1 MMATILTAAEMKAA
15 DEKEISR
22 GTPSRTLMERAARA
36 ALAILKE
43 HFPTEKV
50 LFLCGS
56 GNNGGDG
63 LAMARFFAEEGGNAL
78 VCYAG
83 AWENGSPDKDK
94 MSTECVAQFSLLPPN
109 VCLKKQLSL
118 EGVSAVVDAL
128 FGIGLAR
135 NIEGERADLIQRIN
149 ESGIP
154 VLAVDIPSGVDA
166 DTGAVRGV
174 AIRAKHT
181 VSMAAYK
188 FGQIL
193 FPGTL
198 LCGKLHVADIGI
210 PVPQDA
216 AHLLEEA
223 DLMHLPSRPAR
234 AHKGTFGRVL
244 VIGGSYAMSGAAYLA
259 AKAAYR
265 AGAGLVEIFAPEANR
280 VIYQT
285 QLPEALLT
293 LYDPENLNKNA
304 LRAAMDRADAIAIGM
319 GLGDAP
325 VVTKLVDT
333 VLARAKVPVVMDAD
347 ALNELSH
354 SDDIRARLAVCKTPL
369 ILTPHLGEAARLI
382 HGNIPQIAAAPI
394 DAAMQMSR
402 TFAAVTV
409 LKDARTIITD
419 GVHLSLNAKGNNGMA
434 TGGSGD
440 VLAGVIS
447 AFLAAGAAPFTA
459 AELGVLT
466 HAAAGDEALKKRG
479 SHGLMASDIID
490 ALPCVLP

>member
-1 MMATILTAAEMKAA
+1 MSMILTAAEMKAA
-15 DEKEISR
+15 DEKEISC
-22 GTPSRTLMERAARA
+22 GTPSRVLMERAAKA
-36 ALAILKE
+36 ALAVLKA
-43 HFPTEKV
+43 HFSTERV
-50 LFLCGS
+50 LFLCGG

-83 AWENGSPDKDK
+83 AWKNGAPDTQK
-94 MSTECVAQFSLLPPN
+94 MSAECAVQLSLLPKN
-109 VCLKKQLSL
+109 VPVQRELALD
-118 EGVSAVVDAL
+118 GVTAVADAL
-128 FGIGLAR
+128 FGIGLTR
-135 NIEGERADLIQRIN
+135 DIEGERADLIQRIN
-149 ESGIP
+149 ASGIP

-166 DTGAVRGV
+166 DNGAVRGV
-174 AIRAKHT
+174 AIRAAHT

-188 FGQIL
+188 FGHFL

-198 LCGKLHVADIGI
+198 LCGKLHLADIGI

-216 AHLLEEA
+216 ARLPEEC
-223 DLMHLPSRPAR
+223 DLSRLPPRPAR

-265 AGAGLVEIFAPEANR
+265 AGAGLVEILAPEANR

-293 LYDPENLNKNA
+293 LYDPENLDKNA
-304 LRAAMDRADAIAIGM
+304 LRAAIDRADAIAIGM
-319 GLGDAP
+319 GLGNAP

-333 VLARAKVPVVMDAD
+333 VLACAKVPVVVDAE
-347 ALNELSH
+347 ALNELARGGE
-354 SDDIRARLAVCKTPL
+354 IRARLSVCKAPL
-369 ILTPHLGEAARLI
+369 ILTPHLGEAARLFACS
-382 HGNIPQIAAAPI
+382 IPQIAADPVGIAT
-394 DAAMQMSR
+394 QMARSL
-402 TFAAVTV
+402 AAVTV
-409 LKDARTIITD
+409 LKDARTVITD
-419 GVHLSLNAKGNNGMA
+419 GVHLSLNAKGNSGMA

-440 VLAGVIS
+440 VLAGVIA
-447 AFLAAGAAPFTA
+447 AFLAAGVPPFTA

-466 HAAAGDEALKKRG
+466 HAMAGDAAKELHG

-490 ALPCVLP
+490 ALSCVLS